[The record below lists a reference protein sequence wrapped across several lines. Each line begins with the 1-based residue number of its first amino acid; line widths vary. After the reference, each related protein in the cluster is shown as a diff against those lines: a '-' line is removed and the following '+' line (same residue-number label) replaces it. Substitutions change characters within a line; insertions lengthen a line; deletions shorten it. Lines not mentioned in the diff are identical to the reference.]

1 MQILIVKTS
10 SLGDIIHAFSAV
22 EFIKTKFPDAQIDW
36 VVEKPFAELIQAH
49 PGIRDVLR
57 VDTRN
62 WRKNWLRSATW
73 NQICTFRKTLR
84 EVKYDVVFD
93 LQGNTKSALI
103 CSQAR
108 AKIKVGFGKE
118 AVAEWPNLFF
128 TDIRFTPPKG
138 KNIRADYLFLAQSYF
153 DDFRGLKG
161 GKSLLKLDS
170 KGEEQRS
177 QILGMSLLRATPKV
191 MVCAGSA
198 WRNKQLE
205 KGAMIEFLT
214 LLYKHMG
221 CAYLFIWG
229 TPEEKQ
235 LSEEL
240 QSKFSNHSVVLERL
254 GLPVLQNVMDK
265 MDLVVAMDSLPL
277 HLAGTTGTKTFGIF
291 GASSALKYKPEGE
304 RHASFQGHCPYKRT
318 FEKRCSIL
326 RTCPTGPCI
335 RSISGSHLFKV
346 FQESHGATA

>member
-10 SLGDIIHAFSAV
+10 SLGDIIHVFPTLEYLKA
-22 EFIKTKFPDAQIDW
+22 THPDAQIDW
-36 VVEKPFAELIQAH
+36 VVEKPFAELVQAH
-49 PGIRDVLR
+49 PAIRDVLR
-57 VDTRN
+57 VDTRS
-62 WRKNWLRSATW
+62 WRKNLLRTNTW
-73 NQICTFRKTLR
+73 SQMATFRKTLR

-93 LQGNTKSALI
+93 LQGNAKSAFI
-103 CSQAR
+103 CVQAR

-118 AVAEWPNLFF
+118 AVAEWPNLLF
-128 TDIRFTPPKG
+128 TDLRFNPPKG
-138 KNIRADYLFLAQSYF
+138 KNIRFDYLFLAQSF
-153 DDFRGLKG
+153 FQDFRPVKG
-161 GKSLLKLDS
+161 GGTLLKLDS
-170 KGEEQRS
+170 KGEEQCR
-177 QILGMSLLRATPKV
+177 QVLELSLLRATPKV

-205 KGAMIEFLT
+205 KGAMIEFLA

-235 LSEEL
+235 LAEEL
-240 QSKFSNHSVVLERL
+240 QAKFPNHSVVLDRL
-254 GLPVLQNVMDK
+254 ALPVLQNVMAR

-291 GASSALKYKPEGE
+291 GASNAAKYKPEGE
-304 RHASFQGHCPYKRT
+304 RHLSYQGHCPYKRT

-335 RSISGSHLFKV
+335 RSISGSLLFKV
-346 FQESHGATA
+346 FQEAHGTTS